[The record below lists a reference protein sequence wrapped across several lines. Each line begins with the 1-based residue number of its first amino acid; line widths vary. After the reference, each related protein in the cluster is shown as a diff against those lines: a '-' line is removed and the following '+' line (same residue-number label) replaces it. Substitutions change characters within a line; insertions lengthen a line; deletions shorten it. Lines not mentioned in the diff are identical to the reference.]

1 MGVEEGLAG
10 PSSCVC
16 WMCGPLLGHAAVL
29 SAPHMRYPGG
39 RRPQAACRQVRDQ
52 FFVFSDFLFQCLK
65 CKWEQRLNESK
76 EVLF

>member
-39 RRPQAACRQVRDQ
+39 RRPQAARRQVRDQ